1 MQSSPDT
8 STTPIAPNINQ
19 GEKGMWPSEATASLI
34 ANIANVAL
42 VASLVVGVLSTF
54 LAVWMGNVK
63 EGYLKR
69 EIAIAHERAAELNRK
84 AEEDRLARVKIEQR
98 LAPRHITQAQQE
110 AIAAKLSEFKNNR
123 VAFGVKPSTDESE
136 WFMRWL
142 AAPFGMAGWKLEMHA
157 NPTEMKYIHAGVMV
171 ETTMHPQAIAIA
183 TKVVEAL
190 RAEGINAA
198 TAPLLIHSQSTD
210 PLRLLIVIGS
220 KESTLDFI
228 PTK

>member
-8 STTPIAPNINQ
+8 STTAIADNTNQ
-19 GEKGMWPSEATASLI
+19 GESGMWPSEATASLI
-34 ANIANVAL
+34 ANIANIAL
-42 VASLVVGVLSTF
+42 IASLVVGVLSTF

-69 EIAIAHERAAELNRK
+69 EIANAHERAAELNKK

-98 LAPRHITQAQQE
+98 LAPRHITQKQQE
-110 AIAAKLSEFKNNR
+110 AIATKLSEFKNNR
-123 VAFGVKPSTDESE
+123 VTFGVKPSTDESE

-142 AAPFGMAGWKLEMHA
+142 AAPFSMAGWKLEMHA
-157 NPTEMKYIHAGVMV
+157 NPAEMKYIHAGVMV

-183 TKVVEAL
+183 AKVVEAL
-190 RAEGINAA
+190 KAEGINAA
-198 TAPLLIHSQSTD
+198 TAPLLIHAPQPD

-228 PTK
+228 PSK